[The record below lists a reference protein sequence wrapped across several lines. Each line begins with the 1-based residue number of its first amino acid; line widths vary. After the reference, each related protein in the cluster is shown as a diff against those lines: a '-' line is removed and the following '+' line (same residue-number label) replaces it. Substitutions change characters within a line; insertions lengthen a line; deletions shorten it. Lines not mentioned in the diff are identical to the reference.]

1 MARISKQ
8 MTECNDEKRRQKL
21 HEEKAETKKRLP
33 LWVFAAGK
41 IDTTTRVCF
50 GREVAQMWRKQEA
63 IHLNGLYMADFD
75 DIDDPQKVW
84 SMLAKKNQT
93 ERTEKESLTYAKELC
108 EKYGIVFAHIT
119 PSGRGLRMVCKY
131 HNLDW
136 NIADHQQW
144 LAKELGLKADEACK
158 DSARASYACPRE
170 NILHIELETL
180 LTYQA
185 DEYEARHGESYRQ
198 GNSQPTLGVGDGS
211 NGNAVPAGGNAV
223 QQGGAQE
230 NGNAADEA
238 ASDESI
244 SIEQNEQGQYTY
256 DGIPYNEIAAEYL
269 KRHLGGEP
277 PVGGRN
283 TTYHKL
289 VSGCMRYLCD
299 NNAEAILLVTPGFG
313 LPQHER
319 QQTVASALR
328 GKKYEGMPAKV
339 ATILKGLRL
348 RYPKPGTASGIGE
361 SEWDYARWA
370 RRFQPYL
377 TGHWDKVVGV
387 MPEEERVNAM
397 LCAGAM
403 FGTLASGVRLQ
414 NWYDGSTVPLTFM
427 VYIIGQAASG
437 KGTYELLNKLIME
450 PLRLADEKGRR
461 EEERYIED
469 QRRRA
474 SSTAAAKA
482 QPMELKHYPVRY
494 LPSNI
499 TMAQRNERL
508 RWSMVQAGDEKRQVA
523 CYTFESELSSKVQYE
538 KSSWAAAQD
547 FDKKSFSCEEVGSE
561 TRSNLTANGTVPA
574 FFNLI
579 ATGTLD
585 ALYKKITRQNCLDG
599 LPTRL
604 IMGVQPDGKYKMIE
618 YRSRRRKVD
627 DETWLRTVGSRLLEL
642 VSDINLEQEVR
653 VPKKRQDEYGEK
665 TSISKALYEW
675 GVRTAEICGLGD
687 FATGDYFR
695 RRVPM
700 IAARYAAVY
709 AIINDLDHFQ
719 NTGSVKIDMKTIDY
733 AVAMCD
739 YLMESQMYYFGK
751 MVTEASEMAT
761 GSTQVFKN
769 TKVERAL
776 AALPNEFSSKEI
788 CNVLGH
794 TNTRSTYMTLDRL
807 VKSHRIVKLEKDKY
821 KKITN

>member
-1 MARISKQ
+1 MA
-8 MTECNDEKRRQKL
+8 ECKDEKRRQQL
-21 HEEKAETKKRLP
+21 HEEKAAAKKTLP
-33 LWVFAAGK
+33 LWVFSAGK
-41 IDTTTRVCF
+41 IDATVRSCF
-50 GREVAQMWRKQEA
+50 GRDIEQLWRKQEA
-63 IHLNGLYMADFD
+63 IHLNGLFMVDFD
-75 DIDDPQKVW
+75 DIDNPREVW
-84 SMLAKKNQT
+84 KTLAEKHQT
-93 ERTEKESLTYAKELC
+93 ERTEKESLPYAQELC
-108 EKYGIVFAHIT
+108 EKYGILFSHIT
-119 PSGRGLRMVCKY
+119 PSGRGLRLVCHY
-131 HNLDW
+131 HNVKW

-144 LAKELGLKADEACK
+144 LSGELGLKADEACK

-170 NILHIELETL
+170 NILHCELEKL
-180 LTYQA
+180 LNYQS
-185 DEYEARHGESYRQ
+185 DEYEEIHGANYRT
-198 GNSQPTLGVGDGS
+198 GNSQPTLGVG
-211 NGNAVPAGGNAV
+211 NGDNGCSVHAGGDAV
-223 QQGGAQE
+223 LQGGAQE
-230 NGNAADEA
+230 TGNAVEEA
-238 ASDESI
+238 ASVEQI
-244 SIEQNEQGQYTY
+244 TLEQNEQGEYTY
-256 DGIPYNEIAAEYL
+256 DGIPYREIATEYL

-289 VSGCMRYLCD
+289 VSGCIRYLCD
-299 NNAEAILLVTPGFG
+299 NDKEAILLVTPDFG
-313 LPQHER
+313 LPRHER
-319 QQTVASALR
+319 ETTIASALR

-348 RYPKPGTASGIGE
+348 RYPKQGAMGSYGQE
-361 SEWDYARWA
+361 AEWDYKKWSDK
-370 RRFQPYL
+370 FSPFF
-377 TGHWDKVVGV
+377 TGHWEKIVSV
-387 MPEEERVNAM
+387 MPEEERINAM

-474 SSTAAAKA
+474 SSSSAAKA

-508 RWSMVQAGDEKRQVA
+508 RWSVVQAGEEKRQVA

-574 FFNLI
+574 FFNLV

-604 IMGVQPDGKYKMIE
+604 IMGVQPDGKYQMIE
-618 YRSRRRKVD
+618 YRSRRRNVD
-627 DETWLRTVGSRLLEL
+627 DETWLRTVGTRLLEL
-642 VSDINLEQEVR
+642 VTDINLEQDVR
-653 VPKKRQDEYGEK
+653 VPKSRQEEFGQK

-675 GVRTAEICGLGD
+675 GVRTAEICGVGD
-687 FATGDYFR
+687 FETGDYFR

-709 AIINDLDHFQ
+709 AIINDLDHFHK
-719 NTGSVKIDMKTIDY
+719 TGSVKMDMKTIDF
-733 AVAMCD
+733 ALAMCD

-776 AALPNEFSSKEI
+776 AALPKMFSVEEI
-788 CNVLGH
+788 TKALGH
-794 TNTRSTYMTLDRL
+794 SNKKSAYQTIGRLIKAHRVRL
-807 VKSHRIVKLEKDKY
+807 VEKNKYEKLL
-821 KKITN
+821 TFNL